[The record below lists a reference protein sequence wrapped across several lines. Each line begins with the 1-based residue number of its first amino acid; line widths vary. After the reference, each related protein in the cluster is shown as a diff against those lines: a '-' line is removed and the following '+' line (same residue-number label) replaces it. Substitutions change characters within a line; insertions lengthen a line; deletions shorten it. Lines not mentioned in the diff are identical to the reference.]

1 MKFYYEAR
9 DKDGQS
15 KQGTVIAA
23 DQEKAESLLTENGLV
38 ITGLQVQEDSLLE
51 RINPFDKFIN
61 TKDLVLFSRQLATL
75 IAARV
80 PLLQALRILESQV
93 TNKRLA
99 YITKDI
105 IASIENGESLSLALS
120 KHGTVFGGV
129 YISLVRSGELSG
141 TLNRSLTYLA
151 DQLEKDYQLKSK
163 VRSALTYPTF
173 IIGTLFAV
181 ALLMFKFVLPNLTA
195 VLLEQGGELP
205 LVSQVLIAIT
215 KFVNSYWWL
224 IIVGLGAFF
233 VVARFYI
240 GTPNGRYAWDKLKL
254 KMPIAKGIFT
264 RIYLARFARNLSTLV
279 AGGIPIIQS
288 LQIISEIINNVIYR
302 DIIVRASAELAN
314 GRTISDSLQGYPE
327 FPAIV
332 TQMVRVGEETGQL
345 DDILAKL
352 AVFYEKEVEDKVSIL
367 TTLLEPIIM
376 IVLGV
381 GVGALVAGILMPIY
395 NLASSVS

>member
-1 MKFYYEAR
+1 MKFYYEAKN
-9 DKDGQS
+9 KDGQS
-15 KQGTVIAA
+15 KQGVVIAA
-23 DQEKAESLLTENGLV
+23 TQEKAESLLTENGLV
-38 ITGLQVQEDSLLE
+38 IMNLQVQEDSFLE

-61 TKDLVLFSRQLATL
+61 SKDLVLFSRQLATL

-205 LVSQVLIAIT
+205 FVSKVLISIT
-215 KFVNSYWWL
+215 KIVNSYWWL
-224 IIVGLGAFF
+224 IIVGVGGLF
-233 VVARFYI
+233 VAARFYI
-240 GTPNGRYAWDKLKL
+240 GTPNGRYMWDKLKL
-254 KMPIAKGIFT
+254 KMPIVNGIFS
-264 RIYLARFARNLSTLV
+264 RIYLARFARNLSTLT

-288 LQIISEIINNVIYR
+288 LQIISEIINNVVYR
-302 DIIVRASAELAN
+302 DIILKASQELAN

-345 DDILAKL
+345 DDILGKL
-352 AVFYEKEVEDKVSIL
+352 ASFYEKEVDDKVATL
-367 TTLLEPIIM
+367 TSLLEPIIM

-395 NLASSVS
+395 NLASSVN

>member
-163 VRSALTYPTF
+163 VRSALT
-173 IIGTLFAV
+173 
-181 ALLMFKFVLPNLTA
+181 
-195 VLLEQGGELP
+195 
-205 LVSQVLIAIT
+205 SC
-215 KFVNSYWWL
+215 
-224 IIVGLGAFF
+224 
-233 VVARFYI
+233 
-240 GTPNGRYAWDKLKL
+240 
-254 KMPIAKGIFT
+254 
-264 RIYLARFARNLSTLV
+264 
-279 AGGIPIIQS
+279 
-288 LQIISEIINNVIYR
+288 
-302 DIIVRASAELAN
+302 
-314 GRTISDSLQGYPE
+314 
-327 FPAIV
+327 
-332 TQMVRVGEETGQL
+332 
-345 DDILAKL
+345 
-352 AVFYEKEVEDKVSIL
+352 
-367 TTLLEPIIM
+367 
-376 IVLGV
+376 
-381 GVGALVAGILMPIY
+381 
-395 NLASSVS
+395 SVSLAAPGWRRS

>member
-1 MKFYYEAR
+1 
-9 DKDGQS
+9 
-15 KQGTVIAA
+15 
-23 DQEKAESLLTENGLV
+23 
-38 ITGLQVQEDSLLE
+38 
-51 RINPFDKFIN
+51 
-61 TKDLVLFSRQLATL
+61 
-75 IAARV
+75 
-80 PLLQALRILESQV
+80 
-93 TNKRLA
+93 
-99 YITKDI
+99 
-105 IASIENGESLSLALS
+105 
-120 KHGTVFGGV
+120 
-129 YISLVRSGELSG
+129 
-141 TLNRSLTYLA
+141 
-151 DQLEKDYQLKSK
+151 
-163 VRSALTYPTF
+163 
-173 IIGTLFAV
+173 
-181 ALLMFKFVLPNLTA
+181 MFKFVLPNLTA

-224 IIVGLGAFF
+224 IVVGLGAFF

-302 DIIVRASAELAN
+302 DIILRASAELAN

-345 DDILAKL
+345 DDILGKL